1 MSLKPQTFLT
11 AAAIAAVA
19 LGLAWVAFRPQ
30 PVPVDLHTVAEAPM
44 RITINADGQT
54 RIREVY
60 EISAPIA
67 GTARRSPVAVGD
79 QVRGGQTVVAEVE
92 PAAPAL
98 LDTRTR
104 TQAEAALRESEAAL
118 RVAESDLRT
127 ADEDLTYA
135 QSQYERARNLF
146 DRGTA
151 TLARLEDAERRLA
164 VATSSQAAAQS
175 RLEMALGAVDR
186 ARATLIEPG
195 EADTDGTCCVSL
207 VAPADGVVLDLA
219 AESARPVVPGAPLLS
234 IGDPADLEIVADLL
248 SSDAV
253 RVGPGTRAIVE
264 RWGGPDPLEAVLRR
278 VEPAARTHVSA
289 LGIEEQRVDVIFD
302 LVSPPEDRPGL
313 GHGFSVFLRVVEWEQ
328 DRVLQ
333 VPLSAV
339 FRDGDGGDGWA
350 VFVAANGVARLRP
363 VALGRRSATVVEVLD
378 GLDPAEQVVTH
389 PSDALTDGSAIVE
402 RAALR

>member
-30 PVPVDLHTVAEAPM
+30 PVPVDLHTVAEGPM
-44 RITINADGQT
+44 RITINADGET

-79 QVRGGQTVVAEVE
+79 AVLGGQTVVAEVE

-98 LDTRTR
+98 LDTRSR

-118 RVAESDLRT
+118 RVAESDLRA

-146 DRGTA
+146 ERGAT
-151 TLARLEDAERRLA
+151 TLARLEQAESRLA
-164 VATSSQAAAQS
+164 VANSTQAAAQS
-175 RLEMALGAVDR
+175 RLEMASGAVDR

-195 EADTDGTCCVSL
+195 ETAANGTCCVSL

-289 LGIEEQRVDVIFD
+289 LGIEEQRVDVVFD
-302 LVSPPEDRPGL
+302 LVSPPEARPAL

-328 DRVLQ
+328 DKVLQ

-339 FRDGDGGDGWA
+339 FRDGAGGEDWA
-350 VFVAANGVARLRP
+350 VFVVANDVARLRP
-363 VALGRRSATVVEVLD
+363 VELGRRSATAVEVLD
-378 GLDPAEQVVTH
+378 GLDPGERVVTH
-389 PSDALTDGSAIVE
+389 PSDALADGGAIVE